1 VNIKSGKASTGKFV
15 VYNIA
20 GQKVLEQAIS
30 LNSGSNEMGI
40 NLPDLKKGIYVAAYQ
55 SSNQILTQ
63 KFIR

>member
-30 LNSGSNEMGI
+30 LNSGSNELGI

-55 SSNQILTQ
+55 SGNQILTQ